1 MRDARTL
8 AYNEDTPHLDDLEGG
23 HFAHVGTFDYTTKME
38 LRMHESE
45 KQQIVPVA
53 DIDDMGS
60 VELNLDEH
68 LDVLDIGQA
77 DRGNYED
84 GLDAYSEA
92 VALA

>member
-1 MRDARTL
+1 MLPPHDLRDARTL
-8 AYNEDTPHLDDLEGG
+8 AYNEDTPHLDDLGGG
-23 HFAHVGTFDYTTKME
+23 HFAHVGTFDYT
-38 LRMHESE
+38 
-45 KQQIVPVA
+45 VA